1 MRKNFFPY
9 RAVTS
14 RKGALTRFM
23 KVMREWDP
31 NDISKLKERLIY
43 TLLLSPFPAGLSPGL
58 KHEVLSAD
66 SIKNTSI

>member
-1 MRKNFFPY
+1 
-9 RAVTS
+9 
-14 RKGALTRFM
+14 
-23 KVMREWDP
+23 MREWDP

-58 KHEVLSAD
+58 KYEVLCAD